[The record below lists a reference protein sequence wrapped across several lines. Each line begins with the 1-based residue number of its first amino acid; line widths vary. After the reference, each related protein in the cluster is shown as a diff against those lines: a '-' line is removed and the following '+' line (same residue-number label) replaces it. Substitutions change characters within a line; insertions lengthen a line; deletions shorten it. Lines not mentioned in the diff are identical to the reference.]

1 MKKLTGAEIRQ
12 RWLDFFVSKGHVIF
26 PSVPLVPQG
35 DKSLLWVNA
44 GVTGLKKYFD
54 GSEIPSSR
62 RIVNVQKCIRTN
74 DIENVGYTA
83 RHHTFFE
90 MLGNFSI
97 GDYFRPEVIP
107 WAYELLTSEDVGFGL
122 PIEKLYITY
131 SPLDTATRDL
141 WIKCGVPADH
151 LIPLEGNFWEIGEGP
166 CGPDTEMFFDRGEE
180 YDPEHLGVKMLRED
194 IENDR
199 YIEIWNIVFSQFNS
213 VAGVAR
219 KDYKELPSKNI
230 DTGSGLERIAC
241 ILQGAPTNFETDLF
255 TPIIDKT
262 EEISGKSYQGSE
274 DKMPFRVI
282 ADHARCLTFALS
294 DGASFSNEGRGYVL
308 RRIIRRAMRYGKK
321 LGIDHAFMY
330 TLVDTVISEYKHFYP
345 ALETRRDFIVKSI
358 QNEENK
364 FLRTLA
370 SGESLLREKIEGKTS
385 LSGKDAFLLYDTFGF
400 PFDLTK
406 EICFESGVKV
416 DEEGF
421 EEEMKAQRER
431 ARNARGEIASFHKQS
446 KDLLAFKEESKFDY
460 EHTCLKG
467 KVIGLFKDGVK
478 VDSLDEE
485 GEIIFDQTP
494 FYSESGGQVSDE
506 GVIEN
511 ETTLASV
518 TSMGKAPNGAHL
530 HHVEINYGKI
540 EIGDVFTLKVDES
553 KRALTARNHSATH
566 LLHAAIGEVLGH
578 HVDQKGS
585 FVNSEYLRF
594 DYESDSRPSA
604 DQLREIENLVNA
616 KIAEAIEEKTLV
628 LPLEEASKLGA
639 EMEFSE
645 KYGDYVR
652 VVTFSSFSKEFC
664 GGTHVKNSSDIGCF
678 VLVSDSSV
686 SSGVRRIEG
695 RTSLGALSFLNR
707 KKEAVDQLCRNFGG
721 VSESALLKKVDDLKE
736 DLASAN
742 KEIDRLKAKLASSL
756 ASSLG
761 DDYEEVS
768 GVRLY
773 VASVEGGREEAV
785 KLGDSLKVKGPDY
798 LIFIAANGEKG
809 IALIAL
815 AGGKGLSLGA
825 GKAMKLAASL
835 YQGGGG
841 GSPTFASGS
850 GRVKADPLSL
860 KKALKEALLGA

>member
-1 MKKLTGAEIRQ
+1 MRKLTGREIRST
-12 RWLDFFVSKGHVIF
+12 WIEFFQSKGHTF
-26 PSVPLVPQG
+26 LPGVPLVPQG

-54 GSEIPSSR
+54 GSEIPPSR
-62 RIVNVQKCIRTN
+62 RIVNVQKSIRTN

-97 GDYFRPEVIP
+97 GDYFRNEVIP
-107 WAYELLTSEDVGFGL
+107 WAYELLTSEEVGFGL
-122 PIEKLYITY
+122 PIEKLYMTY

-180 YDPEHLGVKMLRED
+180 YDPKHLGIKMLKEE

-255 TPIIDKT
+255 TPIIAKT
-262 EEISGKSYQGSE
+262 EAISGKSYE
-274 DKMPFRVI
+274 KATDKMPFRVI

-294 DGASFSNEGRGYVL
+294 DGAAFSNEGRGYVL
-308 RRIIRRAMRYGKK
+308 RRIIRRAMRFGKK
-321 LGIDHAFMY
+321 LGIHEAFMY
-330 TLVDTVISEYKHFYP
+330 SLVDTVIAEYKDFYP
-345 ALETRRDFIVKSI
+345 NLEVKRDFIVKSI
-358 QNEENK
+358 QNEETK
-364 FLRTLA
+364 FLRTLEG
-370 SGESLLREKIEGKTS
+370 GESLLREKIEGKNR
-385 LSGKDAFLLYDTFGF
+385 LEGKDAFLLYDTFGF

-406 EICFESGVKV
+406 EICFEAGVEV

-421 EEEMKAQRER
+421 KQEMQAQRER
-431 ARNARGEIASFHKQS
+431 ARAARGEIASFHKQS
-446 KDLLAFKEESKFDY
+446 KDLLAFKEKSEFDY
-460 EHTCLKG
+460 HHLSLEA
-467 KVIGLFKDGVK
+467 KVIGLFVDGVK
-478 VDSLDEE
+478 VDAIDEV
-485 GEIIFDQTP
+485 GDVIFDVTP

-506 GVIEN
+506 GSIEN
-511 ETTLASV
+511 QTTV
-518 TSMGKAPNGAHL
+518 GNITSMGKAPNGAHL
-530 HHVEINYGKI
+530 HHVELSYGSIKL
-540 EIGDVFTLKVDES
+540 GDTFTLKVDTA

-594 DYESDSRPSA
+594 DYESDTRPSLE
-604 DQLREIENLVNA
+604 QLRAIEDMVNA
-616 KIAEAIEEKTLV
+616 KIAEAIEEKTLI
-628 LPLEEASKLGA
+628 LPIEEASKLGA

-645 KYGDYVR
+645 KYGDTVR
-652 VVTFSSFSKEFC
+652 VVTFGEFSKEFC
-664 GGTHVKNSSDIGCF
+664 GGTHVNNSSDIGCF
-678 VLVSDSSV
+678 VLVSDSAV

-695 RTSLGALSFLNR
+695 KTSLGALSYLKT
-707 KKEAVDQLCRNFGG
+707 KKEVVDTLCRDFGG
-721 VSESALLKKVDDLKE
+721 IGETALLKKVDDLKG

-756 ASSLG
+756 ASSMG
-761 DDYEEVS
+761 DDYEEVN
-768 GVRLY
+768 GIKVY
-773 VASVEGGREEAV
+773 VKDIEGGREEAS
-785 KLGDSLKVKGPDY
+785 KLGDSLKVKQPDY
-798 LIFIAANGEKG
+798 LIFIAAKNDKG
-809 IALIAL
+809 IALVAL
-815 AGGKGLSLGA
+815 AGGKGQVLGA

-841 GSPTFASGS
+841 GSPSFASGS
-850 GRVKADPLSL
+850 GRNNADIVSVKA
-860 KKALKEALLGA
+860 AIVEAVKGA